1 MKKTLLAVA
10 SATLLLS
17 STFVASASASAASA
31 PRGAEVYPTKPVRL
45 VVAFPIAGA
54 TDILARHFAL
64 KLSEQFGYQVIV
76 DNRPGAGGTIG
87 SRLVA
92 GAPPDGYTLTMGTTS
107 THAIGPHLYTN
118 KPYDPVADFTHVT
131 QMATS
136 PTVLMVAAQV
146 PANSLKEL
154 VALAKAQ
161 PGKFNF
167 GSSGIGTQ
175 FHLSGE
181 LLKLLA
187 GINMVHVPYKGTAL
201 VYPDMIAGQIHM
213 LFDVPPAALTFIK
226 QGRVRALGIS
236 GKKRTPVLADVPTI
250 GEAGIVGYEAEL
262 WWGLF
267 APPKM
272 QPERLARVHAES
284 VKALNSADVKERYAN
299 MGTDVIA
306 DAPQAFSAFL
316 KMESVKWEKVVK
328 ASGARA
334 D

>member
-1 MKKTLLAVA
+1 MKKLFAVTLAPLLLALALVA
-10 SATLLLS
+10 H
-17 STFVASASASAASA
+17 AADVF
-31 PRGAEVYPTKPVRL
+31 PNKPVRL

-64 KLSEQFGYQVIV
+64 KMSEQLGYQVIV
-76 DNRPGAGGTIG
+76 DNRPGAGGTMG
-87 SRLVA
+87 SRIVS
-92 GAPPDGYTLTMGTTS
+92 GALPDGYTLTMGTTS
-107 THAIGPHLYTN
+107 THAIGPHLYTQ

-136 PTVLMVAAQV
+136 PTVMMVAAQV
-146 PANSLKEL
+146 PANSLKEFI
-154 VALAKAQ
+154 ALAKAQ

-187 GINMVHVPYKGTAL
+187 GINIVHVPYKGTAL
-201 VYPDMIAGQIHM
+201 VYPDMIGGQIHM

-226 QGRVRALGIS
+226 QGRVRPLGVS
-236 GKKRTPVLADVPTI
+236 GKKRTPVLPDVSTI
-250 GEAGIVGYEAEL
+250 AEAGITAFDADL

-272 QPERLARVHAES
+272 PAERLKRIHAES
-284 VKALNSADVKERYAN
+284 VKALTSTDVKERYAG
-299 MGTDVIA
+299 MGTDVVA
-306 DAPQAFSAFL
+306 STPQAFGEFL